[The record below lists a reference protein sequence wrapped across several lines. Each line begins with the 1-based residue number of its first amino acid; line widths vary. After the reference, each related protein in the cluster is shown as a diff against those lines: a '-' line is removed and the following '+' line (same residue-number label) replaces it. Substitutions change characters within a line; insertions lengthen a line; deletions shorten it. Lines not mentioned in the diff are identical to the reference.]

1 MERSNARYVYHGV
14 RRIVTVPFNY
24 WHEPVW
30 TSSAGLQFVRL
41 ISKYK
46 DFIVRLNG
54 FFSLQVTVLPLFRCF
69 CNRREHR
76 RPMMYEN
83 PQKEL
88 FLVMCKNIA
97 QTPQH
102 ASNQIKKLY
111 ISSPAL
117 LSPNTRSSDTYR
129 SVVFRS
135 VSTSGTA
142 KEVAPKMYC

>member
-97 QTPQH
+97 QTRNMH
-102 ASNQIKKLY
+102 QIKSRSYIFQVLHCYLLTRGVPTHTVRLY
-111 ISSPAL
+111 SG
-117 LSPNTRSSDTYR
+117 
-129 SVVFRS
+129 VFPPQ
-135 VSTSGTA
+135 VP
-142 KEVAPKMYC
+142 PKR